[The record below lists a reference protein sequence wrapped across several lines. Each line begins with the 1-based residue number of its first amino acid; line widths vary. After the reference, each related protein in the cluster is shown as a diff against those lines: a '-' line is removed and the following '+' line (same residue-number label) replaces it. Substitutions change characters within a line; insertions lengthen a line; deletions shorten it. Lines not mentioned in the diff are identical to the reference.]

1 MKHALAFA
9 VSFAAFAAQAQQ
21 QAPYQA
27 PPPPQRQPQ
36 AQQPR
41 APQQQRAPQAA
52 AGADSIASFGWF
64 AELAG
69 SCWKSVR
76 AEGRGD
82 VQCYTAQYN
91 RFMRA
96 TIKFYQGDKLTG
108 EGDSVFAFDPNANLI
123 VYSQWVSNGSL
134 GFGQATLENGELVFQ
149 NSSPEGP
156 ASTRSVWR
164 KADADSFKVS
174 RQRRGQ
180 DGAWKEE
187 QAITYT
193 RVAK

>member
-1 MKHALAFA
+1 MRTMKHALAFA

-27 PPPPQRQPQ
+27 PRPPQ
-36 AQQPR
+36 AQQQR
-41 APQQQRAPQAA
+41 SPQ
-52 AGADSIASFGWF
+52 GSDSIASFGWF

-76 AEGRGD
+76 PEGRSD

-91 RFMRA
+91 RFMRGA
-96 TIKFYQGDKLTG
+96 IKFYQGDKLTG
-108 EGDSVFAFDPNANLI
+108 EGDSVFAYDPNANLI

-149 NSSPEGP
+149 SSSPEGP

-187 QAITYT
+187 QAITYS